1 MQEQEGIKTMLLG
14 GLRTT
19 LLLEDGKE
27 FDEAEIK
34 KAVESK
40 RLKFVSLE
48 VIERPQPTI
57 VYRIPARGLG

>member
-1 MQEQEGIKTMLLG
+1 MLLG

-19 LLLEDGKE
+19 LLLEEGKE
-27 FDEAEIK
+27 IDEAEIK

-48 VIERPQPTI
+48 VIERLQPT
-57 VYRIPARGLG
+57 VTYRIPAGGLG